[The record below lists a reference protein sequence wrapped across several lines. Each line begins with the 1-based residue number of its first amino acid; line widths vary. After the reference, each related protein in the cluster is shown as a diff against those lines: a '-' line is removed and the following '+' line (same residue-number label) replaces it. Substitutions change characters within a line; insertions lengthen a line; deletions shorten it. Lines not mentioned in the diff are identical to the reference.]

1 MPLSLM
7 KEKSAQW
14 LEALYVH
21 MKDSPDTIING
32 FKKAGGYQAIQDPQ
46 AIQDEVASSDV
57 PFSDLDST

>member
-1 MPLSLM
+1 M